1 MSSQDHEYV
10 KDMAVKVYQRLLQQG
25 RPEPQARRD
34 AEAWVLGN
42 LGVRITLPEP
52 EPNPEP
58 NRPAF
63 EYQSSKTSGT
73 GSLLDLA
80 WEQAKAQR
88 RRGERI
94 DVEVTVTDGLFGD
107 GFLKDDTTL

>member
-1 MSSQDHEYV
+1 MSSQDREYV
-10 KDMAVKVYQRLLQQG
+10 DTAVKVYQRLLQQG

-42 LGVRITLPEP
+42 LGVGITLPEP
-52 EPNPEP
+52 EPDPMP
-58 NRPAF
+58 LYRPDPVT
-63 EYQSSKTSGT
+63 TSGT

-94 DVEVTVTDGLFGD
+94 DVEVTFTDGLFGD
-107 GFLKDDTTL
+107 DDTRL